1 MFSKILI
8 ANRGEIAVRI
18 IRACKEMGIKTVA
31 VYSQVDRDSLHRAL
45 ADESICIGGSQPHES
60 YLDKERIISAA
71 LAMKANAIHP
81 GYGFLSEN
89 AAFASL
95 CRENG
100 IAFIGP
106 DADTMKKLEDK
117 AEMKRLAKEAGLPVI
132 PGTGVLSCVEEALE
146 KAEELGYPVML
157 KAASGG
163 GGRGIRPAYTP
174 HELEECFPVSQMEA
188 QAAFGDGSLYLEKC
202 IEKARHIEVQ
212 VLCDEFGNSI
222 ALGERDCSIQLRH
235 QKLIEESPSPGL
247 DRSVRAQLLD
257 MSEQAV
263 RKLGYT
269 GAGTLEF
276 LLDDYGHYYFMEMN
290 LRLQV
295 EHGVTEIL
303 TGIDLVKWQ
312 IRIAA
317 GVPLSFTHKD
327 VRLSGAAI
335 ECRINARSAGTV
347 KRIHVPG
354 GPFVRFDTYLESGSE
369 VPPYYDPLVGKLM
382 VYTRTREE
390 AIRKMRAYLCELI
403 IEGIETNINDE
414 LAIINDPRFISGDY
428 DTAFM
433 EERK

>member
-1 MFSKILI
+1 
-8 ANRGEIAVRI
+8 
-18 IRACKEMGIKTVA
+18 
-31 VYSQVDRDSLHRAL
+31 
-45 ADESICIGGSQPHES
+45 
-60 YLDKERIISAA
+60 
-71 LAMKANAIHP
+71 
-81 GYGFLSEN
+81 
-89 AAFASL
+89 
-95 CRENG
+95 
-100 IAFIGP
+100 
-106 DADTMKKLEDK
+106 
-117 AEMKRLAKEAGLPVI
+117 
-132 PGTGVLSCVEEALE
+132 
-146 KAEELGYPVML
+146 
-157 KAASGG
+157 
-163 GGRGIRPAYTP
+163 
-174 HELEECFPVSQMEA
+174 
-188 QAAFGDGSLYLEKC
+188 
-202 IEKARHIEVQ
+202 
-212 VLCDEFGNSI
+212 
-222 ALGERDCSIQLRH
+222 
-235 QKLIEESPSPGL
+235 
-247 DRSVRAQLLD
+247 